1 MKKPHKSVITALL
14 PQNESSELIKERM
27 LEAIHFEDTDI
38 ERINDNLQ
46 SIAVNDKELQSDA
59 LLYFYENKK
68 IFQDE
73 FINELEQSGVSSEE
87 YAIYCGV
94 VAKEW
99 ITGRP
104 FDGVVRLK
112 KSVHDYLQE
121 VFPSIQLNTAVQSSI
136 HELDNIKP
144 LISTITLSKIL
155 SINYQMLYEH
165 LENWKALHPNR
176 DNISNGDIFLRR
188 GLQLNTNLNIPNP
201 YVEQDFISSYSI
213 ALTIAEQFS
222 KFNKPKFPV
231 HINGD
236 WGLFEQRV
244 LFFSPFIPNME
255 VQELEFGVI
264 PSKEPL
270 PIYYQGL
277 HAGVHEYI
285 LDPRPFQK

>member
-1 MKKPHKSVITALL
+1 MKKPHKAVITALL
-14 PQNESSELIKERM
+14 PQNINSELIKERM

-38 ERINDNLQ
+38 ERIDDNQ
-46 SIAVNDKELQSDA
+46 KTIEVNDKELQSDA
-59 LLYFYENKK
+59 LLYFYKNKK
-68 IFQDE
+68 RFQNE
-73 FINELEQSGVSSEE
+73 FISELKQSGVSSEE
-87 YAIYCGV
+87 YTNYCDV

-99 ITGRP
+99 ITGRSL
-104 FDGVVRLK
+104 DGVVRLK
-112 KSVHDYLQE
+112 KSVHDYLRE
-121 VFPSIQLNTAVQSSI
+121 AFPNIQLNTAIQSSI
-136 HELDNIKP
+136 HEMSNIRP

-155 SINYQMLYEH
+155 SVNHQMLYEH

-188 GLQLNTNLNIPNP
+188 GLQLNTNLDIPNP

-222 KFNKPKFPV
+222 KFNKPKFSV

-244 LFFSPFIPNME
+244 LFFSPFIPHME

-270 PIYYQGL
+270 PIHYQGL
-277 HAGVHEYI
+277 RGGIHEYL
-285 LDPRPFQK
+285 LDPMPFHK